1 MKVLWFNN
9 KNHLNKIEESQK
21 LADIFHDICMLLTEV
36 RSDGY
41 GYDDVLDARIK
52 RDTGYPSS
60 RWIDNEELA
69 EKLIE
74 LKDEMKIALIKAR
87 KDGIAEGKNLL
98 KQLNDGSITLKEFD
112 SI

>member
-9 KNHLNKIEESQK
+9 KNKLNTIEGNEK
-21 LADIFHDICMLLTEV
+21 LNDIFHDIYILLTEV

-41 GYDDVLDARIK
+41 DSMDILDARINMA
-52 RDTGYPSS
+52 TGYPSS
-60 RWIDNEELA
+60 RWIENEELA
-69 EKLIE
+69 KKLIE
-74 LKDEMKIALIKAR
+74 LKNEIKSALIQAK

-112 SI
+112 YI